1 VVQGILEKQ
10 GHQVIVVG
18 TGEAALEALAQNSFD
33 LVLMDV
39 QMPCMDGLEATR
51 AIRKAEARTKAHLP
65 IVALTAHAMKGDQ
78 ERCLAA
84 GMDAYLS
91 KPVRAVD
98 LLNMLETYGN
108 KECADVPA

>member
-1 VVQGILEKQ
+1 
-10 GHQVIVVG
+10 
-18 TGEAALEALAQNSFD
+18 
-33 LVLMDV
+33 
-39 QMPCMDGLEATR
+39 
-51 AIRKAEARTKAHLP
+51 
-65 IVALTAHAMKGDQ
+65 MKRDQ